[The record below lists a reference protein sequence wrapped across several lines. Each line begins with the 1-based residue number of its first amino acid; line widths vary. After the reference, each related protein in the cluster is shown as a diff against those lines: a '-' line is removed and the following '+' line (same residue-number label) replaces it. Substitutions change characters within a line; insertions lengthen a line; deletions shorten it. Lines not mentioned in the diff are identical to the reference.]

1 MHPELKTRSNA
12 SQRGYVLIF
21 VLGVLFVL
29 SVMVLEVSTSIRTD
43 ASATSA
49 AKQTLQSEFLLK
61 GALQR
66 VVWGLETGEFV
77 NDLEVA
83 SRPRNPSGQPL
94 DISDFLGRPLGV
106 RFEDHVF
113 KVHIDNG
120 GVLVDPNRLTPEMWR
135 RLIAGLGFDATVAG
149 QVAQNIEVARKA
161 GLATG
166 SGELFRRLQDVS
178 QVTGLTH
185 DAFYGDDLLRNPG
198 VIDYLVPGKSDNRLD
213 INYSPPLLYKVVF
226 NASDQ
231 QVSKL
236 LEGRAKGLLTDQDEQ
251 RIFGST
257 VPAASKPEAGGLSQL
272 RIRIGFGDSLRTT
285 GMTMLSFVE
294 VSQSKAVITASMIF
308 YR

>member
-1 MHPELKTRSNA
+1 MRPELKMRGKEGR
-12 SQRGYVLIF
+12 RGYVLIF

-29 SVMVLEVSTSIRTD
+29 SVMVLEVSTSIRLD
-43 ASATSA
+43 ASTVSA

-77 NDLEVA
+77 NDLDAV
-83 SRPRNPSGQPL
+83 SRPAKPNEQPL
-94 DISDFLGRPLGV
+94 GIGDFLGRPLGV
-106 RFEDHVF
+106 RFDDQVF
-113 KVHIDNG
+113 QVHIDNG
-120 GVLVDPNRLTPEMWR
+120 GVFVDPNRLTPEMWR
-135 RLIAGLGFDATVAG
+135 RFVAGLGYDSTAAG
-149 QVAQNIEVARKA
+149 QITQNIELAQKA
-161 GLATG
+161 QLATG

-178 QVTGLTH
+178 RVAGLSH
-185 DAFYGDDLLRNPG
+185 EAFYGSDTLRKPG
-198 VIDYLVPGKSDNRLD
+198 FIDYLVLGKSDNRLD

-236 LEGRAKGLLTDQDEQ
+236 LEGRARGLLTDQDEQ

-257 VPAASKPEAGGLSQL
+257 VPAASKSEAGGLSQL
-272 RIRIGFGDSLRTT
+272 RIRIGFNDSLRGT
-285 GMTMLSFVE
+285 GMTLLSFIE
-294 VSQSKAVITASMIF
+294 MSQSKAVVTAPMIF